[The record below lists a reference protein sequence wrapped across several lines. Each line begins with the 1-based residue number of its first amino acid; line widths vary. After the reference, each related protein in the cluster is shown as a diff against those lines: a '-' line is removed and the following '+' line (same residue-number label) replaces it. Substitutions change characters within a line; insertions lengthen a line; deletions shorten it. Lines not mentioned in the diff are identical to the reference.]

1 MTSPICPARMPIRSN
16 LENRSEINRS
26 MVTIE
31 LTTKCVDKVFVN
43 PMTTVENENGVNS
56 IKFQFKVFYKVPI
69 YENLKDVYQ
78 KIGGKILSNSISPE
92 LFSYSESK
100 VVETESQLTIDLSS
114 KNVTLVVFE
123 GTRSR
128 LNISGTT
135 SLEFKFT
142 TESRGNKNP
151 TCKTLEDGFQKK
163 EGVANESLQRISLPH
178 CLKELSEKSVIDPI
192 YEVFPHQVSSEINT
206 LQKDLVTEESI
217 YVEKV
222 SNENSEQ
229 IPPHYLKMNPK
240 KPNFIPIYGT
250 VSQQLSNEL
259 PSVLEKDLV
268 TEEPIY
274 EELKAASANSEQI
287 SSDREKDPM
296 ENPLARSIYRGSS
309 CKSFSRLASIPEEDE
324 EPIYEVLKAADESSK
339 LSSFDGE
346 NEFLTKNALARS
358 ISDMHFPDAK
368 MPKKSKNPLRKLMDL
383 FGKCIARN
391 PQNNVLIKPIDNIG
405 MQISESPIYDK
416 IQVKKRTISEDSG
429 YDTPL
434 SSPGEPISIRLS
446 DFC

>member
-1 MTSPICPARMPIRSN
+1 M
-16 LENRSEINRS
+16 
-26 MVTIE
+26 
-31 LTTKCVDKVFVN
+31 
-43 PMTTVENENGVNS
+43 ENENGVNS

-206 LQKDLVTEESI
+206 LQKDLVTEE
-217 YVEKV
+217 
-222 SNENSEQ
+222 
-229 IPPHYLKMNPK
+229 MNPK

-296 ENPLARSIYRGSS
+296 ENALARSIYRGSS

-391 PQNNVLIKPIDNIG
+391 PQNNVLIKPIDNTG

-429 YDTPL
+429 YT
-434 SSPGEPISIRLS
+434 EVH
-446 DFC
+446 

>member
-1 MTSPICPARMPIRSN
+1 MTSPICPARTPIRSN

-142 TESRGNKNP
+142 TESRGNKKP

-163 EGVANESLQRISLPH
+163 EGVANESLQQISLPH

-217 YVEKV
+217 YVEKA
-222 SNENSEQ
+222 SNESFEQ

-240 KPNFIPIYGT
+240 KPDFIPIYGT

-259 PSVLEKDLV
+259 PSAIEKDLV

-296 ENPLARSIYRGSS
+296 ENTLARSIYGDLSH
-309 CKSFSRLASIPEEDE
+309 KSFGRLASIPEEDE
-324 EPIYEVLKAADESSK
+324 EQIYEELKAASTSSEQIFSDREK
-339 LSSFDGE
+339 DS
-346 NEFLTKNALARS
+346 TKNALARS
-358 ISDMHFPDAK
+358 ISDMHFPNAK

-416 IQVKKRTISEDSG
+416 IQVKERTISEDSG
-429 YDTPL
+429 YDTSL
-434 SSPGEPISIRLS
+434 SSSGEPISIRLS